1 MLNDIHSIS
10 ITSICILCPVV
21 WTIQRQ
27 PANALEQEWD
37 QMESLIDRIRAG
49 LDGGLYPNERAV
61 STSIVVPILRAL
73 GWDDSDPAQVMPEYT
88 NPRGRVD
95 YALSPSRNSP
105 AVFVEVKR
113 VGQTADADKQLFE
126 YAFHEGAQ
134 IAVLTD
140 GRLWNFYL
148 PGQHGSYEDRRVYQ
162 LDIVERETAEI
173 VLRFRRY
180 LDRTRVAGGAALND
194 AQTDYHASAS
204 RRAAELTLPK
214 AWAQLLAE
222 PDGLLIELLRE
233 RTEALCG
240 HKPNDTALEH
250 FLRGQQAGTVKVST
264 GMRSPKTRVASAA
277 SPSLNVAA
285 ELNVAQTD
293 IEVAPAEGRNRW
305 RVGSV
310 GGVER
315 NGVDTMVA
323 LLSAMFRL
331 YPDRQENMAA
341 AVRTRGRNNIARTI
355 DEIYP
360 NQPQIA
366 RRNNR
371 QLPDGWHVGTNES
384 SATKKRIV
392 TQATRGAGLSMK
404 TDVEFDL

>member
-1 MLNDIHSIS
+1 
-10 ITSICILCPVV
+10 
-21 WTIQRQ
+21 
-27 PANALEQEWD
+27 
-37 QMESLIDRIRAG
+37 MESLIDRIRAG

-73 GWDDSDPAQVMPEYT
+73 DWDDSDPAQVMPEYT

-113 VGQTADADKQLFE
+113 VGQTAEADRQLFE

-140 GRLWNFYL
+140 GRIWNFYL
-148 PGQHGSYEDRRVYQ
+148 PGQHGSYEDHRVYQ
-162 LDIVERETAEI
+162 LDIVERETTEI

-180 LDRTRVAGGAALND
+180 LDRVRVADGRALND
-194 AQTDYHASAS
+194 AQSDYHASAS
-204 RRAAELTLPK
+204 RRAAQLTLPK

-222 PDGLLIELLRE
+222 PDGLLMDLLRE

-240 HKPNDTALEH
+240 HKPNDTTLEG
-250 FLRGQQAGTVKVST
+250 FLRSQPTENVEAAITI
-264 GMRSPKTRVASAA
+264 RPTRVRVTATAN
-277 SPSLNVAA
+277 PSLSPIA
-285 ELNVAQTD
+285 ETNALRTGANTLPTA
-293 IEVAPAEGRNRW
+293 GRNRW
-305 RVGSV
+305 RVGNQS
-310 GGVER
+310 GVER
-315 NGVDTMVA
+315 NGIDTMLAV
-323 LLSAMFRL
+323 LSAMFRL
-331 YPDRQENMAA
+331 YPDRQETMAA
-341 AVRTRGRNNIARTI
+341 AVRTRGRNNIARSI

-371 QLPDGWHVGTNES
+371 QLPDGWYVGTNES
-384 SATKKRIV
+384 GATKTRIV
-392 TQATRGAGLSMK
+392 AQAARGAGLTMG
-404 TDVEFDL
+404 TDVEFEV

>member
-1 MLNDIHSIS
+1 M
-10 ITSICILCPVV
+10 
-21 WTIQRQ
+21 R
-27 PANALEQEWD
+27 
-37 QMESLIDRIRAG
+37 SLIDRILAG

-105 AVFVEVKR
+105 AVFIEVKR
-113 VGQTADADKQLFE
+113 VGQTADADRQLFE

-140 GRLWNFYL
+140 GRIWNFYL
-148 PGQHGSYEDRRVYQ
+148 PGQHGSYDDRRVYQ

-173 VLRFRRY
+173 VLRLRRY
-180 LDRTRVAGGAALND
+180 LERSRVAGGSALSD
-194 AQTDYHASAS
+194 AQSDYHASAS

-222 PDGLLIELLRE
+222 PDGLMIELLRE

-240 HKPNDTALEH
+240 HKPSDSALGG
-250 FLRGQQAGTVKVST
+250 FLRDQRVRNVEI
-264 GMRSPKTRVASAA
+264 SPKARAPRERV
-277 SPSLNVAA
+277 
-285 ELNVAQTD
+285 T
-293 IEVAPAEGRNRW
+293 ITAPAGQDIAPEPDIKRTEAHTHLTSGRNQW
-305 RVGSV
+305 RVGNKS
-310 GGVER
+310 GVER
-315 NGVDTMVA
+315 NGVDTMHA
-323 LLSAMFRL
+323 LLSALFRI
-331 YPDRQENMAA
+331 YSDRQENMAA
-341 AVRTRGRNNIARTI
+341 AVRTRGRNNIARSI

-371 QLPDGWHVGTNES
+371 QLPDGWYLGTNES
-384 SATKKRIV
+384 SATKNRIV
-392 TQATRGAGLSMK
+392 TQAVRGAGLIMG
-404 TDVEFDL
+404 TDVEFEI

>member
-1 MLNDIHSIS
+1 
-10 ITSICILCPVV
+10 
-21 WTIQRQ
+21 
-27 PANALEQEWD
+27 
-37 QMESLIDRIRAG
+37 MESLIDRIRAG

-61 STSIVVPILRAL
+61 STSIVIPVLRAL
-73 GWDDSDPAQVMPEYT
+73 DWDDSDPAQVMPEYT

-95 YALSPSRNSP
+95 YALSPGRNSP

-113 VGQTADADKQLFE
+113 VGQTAEADRQLFE

-173 VLRFRRY
+173 VVRFRRY
-180 LDRTRVAGGAALND
+180 LDRSRVADGRALND
-194 AQTDYHASAS
+194 AQSDYHASAS
-204 RRAAELTLPK
+204 RRVAELTLPK
-214 AWAQLLAE
+214 AWAQLIAE

-240 HKPNDTALEH
+240 HKPNDTVLEA
-250 FLRGQQAGTVKVST
+250 FLRGQQGGIDEGSSAPRLPRTRAPGLAHQSQHVGSEPDKP
-264 GMRSPKTRVASAA
+264 RSEAAIPSA
-277 SPSLNVAA
+277 
-285 ELNVAQTD
+285 T
-293 IEVAPAEGRNRW
+293 GRNRW
-305 RVGSV
+305 RVGNQS
-310 GGVER
+310 GVER
-315 NGVDTMVA
+315 NGVDTMLAV
-323 LLSAMFRL
+323 LSAMFRL
-331 YPDRQENMAA
+331 YPDRQETMAA
-341 AVRTRGRNNIARTI
+341 AVRTRGRNNIARSV

-371 QLPDGWHVGTNES
+371 QLPDGWYVGTNES
-384 SATKKRIV
+384 GATKTRIV
-392 TQATRGAGLSMK
+392 AQAARGAGLTMG
-404 TDVEFDL
+404 TDVEFEV

>member
-1 MLNDIHSIS
+1 MGS
-10 ITSICILCPVV
+10 
-21 WTIQRQ
+21 
-27 PANALEQEWD
+27 
-37 QMESLIDRIRAG
+37 MESLVDRIRAG

-73 GWDDSDPAQVMPEYT
+73 DWDDSDPAQVMPEYT

-113 VGQTADADKQLFE
+113 VGQTAEADRQLFE

-140 GRLWNFYL
+140 GRIWNFYL

-180 LDRTRVAGGAALND
+180 LDRVRVADGRALSD
-194 AQTDYHASAS
+194 AQSDYHASAS
-204 RRAAELTLPK
+204 RRAAQLTLPK

-222 PDGLLIELLRE
+222 PDGLLIDLLRE

-240 HKPNDTALEH
+240 HKPNDTALES
-250 FLRGQQAGTVKVST
+250 FLRSCPTENVGVSITVRPPRVRVATIATASHLTLAEPIVSRIEANT
-264 GMRSPKTRVASAA
+264 SPKR
-277 SPSLNVAA
+277 
-285 ELNVAQTD
+285 E
-293 IEVAPAEGRNRW
+293 RNRW
-305 RVGSV
+305 RVGNQS
-310 GGVER
+310 GVER
-315 NGVDTMVA
+315 NGVDTMLAV
-323 LLSAMFRL
+323 LSAMFRL
-331 YPDRQENMAA
+331 YPDRQETMAA
-341 AVRTRGRNNIARTI
+341 AVRTRGRNNIARSI

-371 QLPDGWHVGTNES
+371 QLPDGWYVGTNES
-384 SATKKRIV
+384 SATKNRIV
-392 TQATRGAGLSMK
+392 AQAARGAGLTMG
-404 TDVEFDL
+404 TDVEFEV

>member
-1 MLNDIHSIS
+1 
-10 ITSICILCPVV
+10 
-21 WTIQRQ
+21 
-27 PANALEQEWD
+27 
-37 QMESLIDRIRAG
+37 MESLIDRIRAG

-113 VGQTADADKQLFE
+113 VGQTAEADRQLFE

-140 GRLWNFYL
+140 GRIWNFYL

-180 LDRTRVAGGAALND
+180 LDRARVADGGALND
-194 AQTDYHASAS
+194 AQSDYHASAS

-222 PDGLLIELLRE
+222 PDGLLIDLLRE

-240 HKPNDTALEH
+240 HKPNDTALEG
-250 FLRGQQAGTVKVST
+250 FLRSQQAGSVEVSIAAK
-264 GMRSPKTRVASAA
+264 SPRTRVASIAP
-277 SPSLNVAA
+277 PSQHFAPEPNIPRTEV
-285 ELNVAQTD
+285 D
-293 IEVAPAEGRNRW
+293 IPPTTGRNRW
-305 RVGSV
+305 RVGSQS
-310 GGVER
+310 GVER
-315 NGVDTMVA
+315 NGVDTMHAV
-323 LLSAMFRL
+323 LSAMFKL
-331 YPDRQENMAA
+331 YPDRQETMAA
-341 AVRTRGRNNIARTI
+341 AVRTRGRNNIARSI

-366 RRNNR
+366 RRSNR
-371 QLPDGWHVGTNES
+371 QLPDGWYVGTNES
-384 SATKKRIV
+384 SATKTRIV
-392 TQATRGAGLSMK
+392 AQAARGAGLTMG
-404 TDVEFDL
+404 TDVEFEV